1 MSGPISEVQ
10 AQVPT
15 TQRGASLYSCQVPG
29 EPRWCRT
36 AREAQDPV
44 STGLQIWAGAQA
56 VLISLW
62 STAGWSWAS
71 KGTGL
76 EAEAKARLEM

>member
-15 TQRGASLYSCQVPG
+15 TQGGASPHFCQVPG
-29 EPRWCRT
+29 EPRWFRT
-36 AREAQDPV
+36 ARDALDPV
-44 STGLQIWAGAQA
+44 STGLQTWGGAQA
-56 VLISLW
+56 VLISPW
-62 STAGWSWAS
+62 STASWSWAS